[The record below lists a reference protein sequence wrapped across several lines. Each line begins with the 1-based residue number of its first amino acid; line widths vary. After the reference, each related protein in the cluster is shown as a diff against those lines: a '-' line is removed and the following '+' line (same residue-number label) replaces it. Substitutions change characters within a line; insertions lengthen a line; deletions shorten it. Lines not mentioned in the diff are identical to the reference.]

1 MEIMLNLWWYT
12 RIAKEQEEVDSRPMA
27 ISLEVQTAIA
37 AKSMAPITYVWVK
50 NYIQHKY
57 TTHKDKIDKIIF
69 DYNS

>member
-1 MEIMLNLWWYT
+1 
-12 RIAKEQEEVDSRPMA
+12 MA
-27 ISLEVQTAIA
+27 IRLEVQTATA
-37 AKSMAPITYVWVK
+37 EKSMDPITYVWVK